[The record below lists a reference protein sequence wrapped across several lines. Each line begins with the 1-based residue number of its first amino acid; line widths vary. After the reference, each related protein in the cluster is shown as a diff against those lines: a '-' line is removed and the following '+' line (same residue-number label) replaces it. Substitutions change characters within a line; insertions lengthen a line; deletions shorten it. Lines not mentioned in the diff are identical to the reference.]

1 MPRHPCPR
9 LPQEALGKR
18 ERATSATAASP
29 CPQVLLSTAA
39 AVGAVRS
46 WNCPGAPGVSIF
58 IFAFLAGLGMGT
70 RGKTEGGDDGMKF
83 YDPILWLIGGVLAY
97 ALLSHF
103 FG

>member
-1 MPRHPCPR
+1 MELPRC
-9 LPQEALGKR
+9 A
-18 ERATSATAASP
+18 
-29 CPQVLLSTAA
+29 
-39 AVGAVRS
+39 
-46 WNCPGAPGVSIF
+46 GVSIF

>member
-9 LPQEALGKR
+9 LPQRALGKR
-18 ERATSATAASP
+18 ERATPAIGHPSK
-29 CPQVLLSTAA
+29 QVPLFKANRRR
-39 AVGAVRS
+39 GALMDLPR
-46 WNCPGAPGVSIF
+46 CAGVSIF
-58 IFAFLAGLGMGT
+58 VPT
-70 RGKTEGGDDGMKF
+70 PSTEGGDDGMKF

>member
-9 LPQEALGKR
+9 LPQRALGKR
-18 ERATSATAASP
+18 ERATPPAGASSLP
-29 CPQVLLSTAA
+29 A
-39 AVGAVRS
+39 GAFVHRRGRRR
-46 WNCPGAPGVSIF
+46 GALMDLPRCAGVSIF
-58 IFAFLAGLGMGT
+58 VPT
-70 RGKTEGGDDGMKF
+70 PSTEGGDDGMKF